1 MSQSFWFNIG
11 RVLSGKRMIFAKSQ
25 KDLDKMRTVGEL
37 IAEVR
42 EALRERVTVGVTTL
56 ELNSIVEKMIRDA
69 GALPTFIGYHGFPYA
84 ICASLNDEVVHGFS
98 KDVPLKDGD
107 ILSIDMAA
115 TYNGFVGDTAVTV
128 PVGSVDDETLQ
139 LLKVTEESLY
149 LGIDAAKVGGNVGD
163 IGAAVQEHAE
173 KFNYGIVRGYTGHG
187 IGRKMHEDP
196 AIPNYGRKG
205 TREKIRHGYCFAIEP
220 MINAGSYET
229 RTLADGWT
237 VVTKDGK
244 NSAHFEHTIAILE
257 SGTEILTL
265 SKAQKAQMKKGK
277 SA

>member
-1 MSQSFWFNIG
+1 MLLKVLSDLK
-11 RVLSGKRMIFAKSQ
+11 RVLTGSGMIFAKSQ
-25 KDLDKMRTVGEL
+25 KDLDRMREVGEL
-37 IAEVR
+37 IGNVR
-42 EALRERVTVGVTTL
+42 EALREEIVVGVTTL
-56 ELNSIVEKMIRDA
+56 QINAIAEKLIRDA
-69 GALPTFIGYHGFPYA
+69 GALPTFIGYHGFPFA
-84 ICASLNDEVVHGFS
+84 ICASVNEEVVHGFS
-98 KDVPLKDGD
+98 KDVPLKEGD

-115 TYNGFVGDTAVTV
+115 TLNGFVGDTAVTV
-128 PVGSVDDETLQ
+128 PIGEIDDETRN
-139 LLKVTEESLY
+139 LLKVTEECLY
-149 LGIDAAKVGGNVGD
+149 LGIESAKVGGNVGD
-163 IGAAVQEHAE
+163 IGAAVQAHAE

-196 AIPNYGRKG
+196 QIPNYGRKG

-220 MINAGSYET
+220 MINAGGYET
-229 RTLADGWT
+229 STLADGWT

-265 SKAQKAQMKKGK
+265 SKQQKVQLKKGK